1 VPLEILAPGDR
12 PLRRGARDRPARA
25 RLDAFDQ
32 VLLSA
37 RAQGTKL
44 GRPRIAVDLG
54 RAVAMRSEDKSMRTG
69 ARALGVS
76 AMAVSRALAELG
88 TRNPMSDGAA
98 NARQHV
104 NG

>member
-1 VPLEILAPGDR
+1 VPLKILAPGDR

-54 RAVAMRSEDKSMRTG
+54 RAVAMRSEGKSMRAG
-69 ARALGVS
+69 ARVGVS

>member
-1 VPLEILAPGDR
+1 MPLEILAPGDR

-54 RAVAMRSEDKSMRTG
+54 RAVAMRSEGKSMRTG

-76 AMAVSRALAELG
+76 AMAGPWPNSVPETLCPTGLQM
-88 TRNPMSDGAA
+88 P
-98 NARQHV
+98 V
-104 NG
+104 NT